1 MRVCLKLLL
10 HYVALFEIHSV
21 SSIPKVVQ
29 LWPCYFSDPLDIH
42 CCFILEGMMSAQ
54 CDNVLAPHVV
64 LLFPAHRFS
73 NMNTYGFFHSYDLH
87 FLLLCDQRFGLH
99 DDSSKKMPSMPLST
113 ASCVRQESQ
122 LQLPKTS
129 SNPVHR
135 WNPSLP
141 DSRCKPSRSLR
152 CIWHNFQIAT
162 WLWSGNLKKFNQ
174 EHRCEMIVVF

>member
-73 NMNTYGFFHSYDLH
+73 NMNTMVS
-87 FLLLCDQRFGLH
+87 
-99 DDSSKKMPSMPLST
+99 ST
-113 ASCVRQESQ
+113 ATTSIFFCFVIRDSGYMTTHQRRCLQCLSAQ
-122 LQLPKTS
+122 LLVCDKNLNCNCQRHQATLS
-129 SNPVHR
+129 
-135 WNPSLP
+135 
-141 DSRCKPSRSLR
+141 
-152 CIWHNFQIAT
+152 IAGT
-162 WLWSGNLKKFNQ
+162 LLFPTVDVSPQ
-174 EHRCEMIVVF
+174 DP

>member
-10 HYVALFEIHSV
+10 HYVTLFEIHSV

-64 LLFPAHRFS
+64 LLFPAHGFS

-162 WLWSGNLKKFNQ
+162 
-174 EHRCEMIVVF
+174 